1 MNYIHSCSCDN
12 SAPTE
17 SHQFVRSCTRNV
29 AAITKLMEVVCK
41 EDAPDGTHLRKGHAI
56 QPTFSCLCFKFGQ
69 VILLHTM
76 SSPQFLSQAHK
87 YRLQA
92 HLYQG
97 SVLSKARL
105 RINVDP
111 CHSPPKRFNRFNAC
125 GRWLDILQVYS
136 RHRAHLYSTRELYST
151 HVPRGEEEEAEEK
164 DTAETS
170 PSMLPQGPAA

>member
-1 MNYIHSCSCDN
+1 
-12 SAPTE
+12 
-17 SHQFVRSCTRNV
+17 
-29 AAITKLMEVVCK
+29 
-41 EDAPDGTHLRKGHAI
+41 
-56 QPTFSCLCFKFGQ
+56 
-69 VILLHTM
+69 M

-170 PSMLPQGPAA
+170 HRCCHKVPPLEIQTGARCHTALWAMLRACARAHQVATSPCRPRKCGNK

>member
-1 MNYIHSCSCDN
+1 MLLTEHTLGRVMLSSPHS
-12 SAPTE
+12 
-17 SHQFVRSCTRNV
+17 V
-29 AAITKLMEVVCK
+29 AYVSSSDKFLFPAS
-41 EDAPDGTHLRKGHAI
+41 P
-56 QPTFSCLCFKFGQ
+56 QPTVPFP
-69 VILLHTM
+69 
-76 SSPQFLSQAHK
+76 SPQVSSESPL
-87 YRLQA
+87 
-92 HLYQG
+92 
-97 SVLSKARL
+97 VSKGPFCSKRL

-170 PSMLPQGPAA
+170 HRCCHKVPPLEIQTGARCHTALWAMLRACARAHQVATSPCRPRKCGNK

>member
-1 MNYIHSCSCDN
+1 MLKAEHTLERVMLPS
-12 SAPTE
+12 P
-17 SHQFVRSCTRNV
+17 H
-29 AAITKLMEVVCK
+29 
-41 EDAPDGTHLRKGHAI
+41 
-56 QPTFSCLCFKFGQ
+56 FSCLCFKLGQ
-69 VILLHTM
+69 VILQHTM
-76 SSPQFLSQAHK
+76 SSPQFLFPSPQVSFASPLVS
-87 YRLQA
+87 RVR
-92 HLYQG
+92 
-97 SVLSKARL
+97 SVRSAL

-170 PSMLPQGPAA
+170 HRCCHKAPPLEIQTGARCHTALWAMLRACARAHQVATSPCRPRKCGNK

>member
-1 MNYIHSCSCDN
+1 MNYIHACHD
-12 SAPTE
+12 
-17 SHQFVRSCTRNV
+17 NV
-29 AAITKLMEVVCK
+29 AATIARRHRDINFSFVRAVHEINVAARTKSIEEVCK

-69 VILLHTM
+69 VIVLHTM
-76 SSPQFLSQAHK
+76 SSPQFLFQAHK

-111 CHSPPKRFNRFNAC
+111 CHSPPKRFNRFSAC
-125 GRWLDILQVYS
+125 GRWLDIL
-136 RHRAHLYSTRELYST
+136 
-151 HVPRGEEEEAEEK
+151 
-164 DTAETS
+164 
-170 PSMLPQGPAA
+170 